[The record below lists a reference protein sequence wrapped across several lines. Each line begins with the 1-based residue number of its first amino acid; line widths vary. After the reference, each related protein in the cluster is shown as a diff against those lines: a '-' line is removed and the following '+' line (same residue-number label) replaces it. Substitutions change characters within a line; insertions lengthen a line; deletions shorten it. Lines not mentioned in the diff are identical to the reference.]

1 MTTSGASLDV
11 SIKRVW
17 RIKYSSSDADR
28 LDLPRIGHVIERP
41 CRDPQPLGGLFSW
54 KKRVGAVRGLFSAKS
69 LDLVSQGCHLLPK
82 VCQHLADL
90 CR

>member
-1 MTTSGASLDV
+1 VITPGARLDV
-11 SIKRVW
+11 SIERVW
-17 RIKYSSSDADR
+17 RIEDPPSDADR

-41 CRDPQPLGGLFSW
+41 YRDPQPLGGFFSW
-54 KKRVGAVRGLFSAKS
+54 KKRVGAVRGLFPAKS